1 MASSGFSG
9 ATPFP
14 DGAGSGVSGSMSSM
28 QPLAPPIP
36 YLVGA
41 GIALLVSALLLAGG
55 TFNDLAHVAGWIFAS
70 VISIGALAA
79 FTAEDLK
86 RRQRS
91 NYSPQP
97 VTGRIRFAMAII
109 AVLLCGAHAWTLAWS
124 LAAR

>member
-1 MASSGFSG
+1 MSSSGFSD
-9 ATPFP
+9 AAPFSG
-14 DGAGSGVSGSMSSM
+14 GAGSGISNSMGSR

-41 GIALLVSALLLAGG
+41 GVALLVSALLLLGG
-55 TFNDLAHVAGWIFAS
+55 SFNDIAHVAGWIFAS

>member
-1 MASSGFSG
+1 MTSTGFPAAS
-9 ATPFP
+9 PFP
-14 DGAGSGVSGSMSSM
+14 DGEGFGGAMQSNST

-36 YLVGA
+36 YWVGA
-41 GIALLVSALLLAGG
+41 GVALAVSALLLLGG
-55 TFNDLAHVAGWIFAS
+55 SFNDIAHVAGWIFAS

>member
-14 DGAGSGVSGSMSSM
+14 DGAGSGVSGSMSST

-41 GIALLVSALLLAGG
+41 GVALAVSALLLLGG
-55 TFNDLAHVAGWIFAS
+55 SFNDLAHVAGWLFAS
-70 VISIGALAA
+70 VVSIGAIAA

-97 VTGRIRFAMAII
+97 VTGHLRTALAFA
-109 AVLLCGAHAWTLAWS
+109 AVFLCGAHAWTLAWS